1 MAEQAA
7 ANQPGFLRGNWSPM
21 QQERTDTRLVV
32 QGNIPLDLSGV
43 YLRTGPNPKS
53 GTGEHWFLGDGMVHG
68 IRLSDGK
75 AQWYKSRFLQT
86 PDITDPL
93 SDPAASRT
101 TRKFCVWKKRTG
113 LGRLMR
119 S

>member
-1 MAEQAA
+1 M
-7 ANQPGFLRGNWSPM
+7 
-21 QQERTDTRLVV
+21 
-32 QGNIPLDLSGV
+32 DLSGV
-43 YLRTGPNPKS
+43 YYAPGHPMS

-75 AQWYKSRFLQT
+75 PSTRIVFYKRRTSQN
-86 PDITDPL
+86 L
-93 SDPAASRT
+93 SDPARGSAICGAARKHAVAHNK
-101 TRKFCVWKKRTG
+101 KFCVWKKRIG